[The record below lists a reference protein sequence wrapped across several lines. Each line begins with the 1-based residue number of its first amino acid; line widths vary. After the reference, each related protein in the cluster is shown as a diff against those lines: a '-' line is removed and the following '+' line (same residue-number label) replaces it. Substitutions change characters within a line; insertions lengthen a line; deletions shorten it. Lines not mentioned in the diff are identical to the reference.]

1 MPATPTREIAAAQ
14 RLDNVRYAIRDLA
27 SVADEVTR
35 QGHKVLS
42 LNVGDPNIFDFVT
55 PPHLI
60 EAVHKAMRDNK
71 NGYAPSPGIPEALE
85 AIRAEAIR
93 KDISTVRDVFVT
105 SGASEAVDM
114 CLTALVNPGENI
126 LTPSPDYP
134 LYSAVLSKLGI
145 PVVTYN
151 LNEDDG
157 WQPDLIDLQRKI
169 TGRTRAIVLINP
181 NNPTGAM
188 CSRRMLEQL
197 AELAR
202 RNNLVVFSDE
212 IYDKLILD
220 GGESS
225 QQVSI
230 AAVAPDL
237 PVVTF
242 GGLSKNYLAPGWR
255 IGWGIVS
262 GDAAAVKPYV
272 EGIHRLLRSRLCANH
287 PEQYAIKAALEGP
300 QDHLIEVR
308 DKLRAR
314 RDLTVRW
321 CNSTPRLSCVSPLG
335 AFYAFPRLDI
345 QEGDDVFVKE
355 LCRQKHVLVVHGSGF
370 GQKPG
375 TRHFRIVFLPDEP
388 TLTQAY
394 AAIGDFMA
402 ERYK

>member
-1 MPATPTREIAAAQ
+1 MPSAQIREVAAAQ
-14 RLDNVRYAIRDLA
+14 RLANVRYAIRDLE
-27 SVADEVTR
+27 SVADEVTK
-35 QGHKVLS
+35 QGHTVLS
-42 LNVGDPNIFDFVT
+42 LNVGDPNIFDFQT

-60 EAVHKAMRDNK
+60 EAVYKAMRDGK

-85 AIRAEAIR
+85 SIRGEAAR
-93 KDISTVRDVFVT
+93 KGISTVQDVFVT
-105 SGASEAVDM
+105 SGASEAVDI

-134 LYSAVLSKLGI
+134 LYSAVLCKLGI
-145 PVVTYN
+145 PVVTYD
-151 LNEDDG
+151 LNEDDA
-157 WQPDLIDLQRKI
+157 WQPDLIDVRHKI
-169 TGRTRAIVLINP
+169 TSRTRAIVLINP
-181 NNPTGAM
+181 NNPTGAL

-202 RNNLVVFSDE
+202 RNNLVIFADE

-220 GGESS
+220 ETGE
-225 QQVSI
+225 QISI
-230 AAVAPDL
+230 AAIAPDV

-272 EGIHRLLRSRLCANH
+272 EGIHRLLRARLCANH
-287 PEQYAIKAALEGP
+287 PEQYAIKAALDGP
-300 QDHLIEVR
+300 QDHLKETC
-308 DKLRAR
+308 DKLHAR
-314 RDLTVRW
+314 RDLTVKW
-321 CNSTPRLSCVSPLG
+321 CNSTPRVSCVSPRG
-335 AFYAFPRLDI
+335 AFYAFPRLEI
-345 QEGDDVFVKE
+345 KEGDDVFVKE

-370 GQKPG
+370 GQKAG

-388 TLTQAY
+388 PLTKAY
-394 AAIGDFMA
+394 QSIGEFMK

>member
-300 QDHLIEVR
+300 QGHLIEVR